1 MITFWTLPIISNHGE
16 ITMAYETIL
25 FTVDKGIATIAF
37 NRPKS
42 LNALSTKLLSEFSL
56 ALDAVEADPAVRVLI
71 LTGAGD
77 RAFVAG
83 ADITEIN
90 TLNVL
95 QAKLFAR
102 KGQEAV
108 SRLQDLSIPVIAAVN
123 GFALGGGCEMALSCD
138 FIYAAESA
146 KFGLPEINLG
156 IIPGFGG
163 TQRLPRRINPGRAKE
178 LIFTGAMI
186 SAAEAEEMGLV
197 NRVFPAEELMAAA
210 TATAAAIASKGR
222 VALRAAKQAVNTGLN
237 VDLASGLS
245 FEAEAFAICVAS
257 EDAKEGTDAF
267 LNKRNAQFKGSFEQ

>member
-1 MITFWTLPIISNHGE
+1 
-16 ITMAYETIL
+16 
-25 FTVDKGIATIAF
+25 
-37 NRPKS
+37 
-42 LNALSTKLLSEFSL
+42 
-56 ALDAVEADPAVRVLI
+56 
-71 LTGAGD
+71 
-77 RAFVAG
+77 
-83 ADITEIN
+83 
-90 TLNVL
+90 
-95 QAKLFAR
+95 
-102 KGQEAV
+102 
-108 SRLQDLSIPVIAAVN
+108 
-123 GFALGGGCEMALSCD
+123 MALSCD